1 MNEASRPPSPW
12 LNGDPEDVTR
22 VNVMRADLSEA
33 YRLRWS
39 RAIDRKWVEAL
50 DSSNPAYT
58 YILNDL
64 EVEFW
69 RYMTYGV

>member
-1 MNEASRPPSPW
+1 MIPDQH
-12 LNGDPEDVTR
+12 L
-22 VNVMRADLSEA
+22 ADCDAFE
-33 YRLRWS
+33 WP
-39 RAIDRKWVEAL
+39 VEAV

-69 RYMTYGV
+69 RALTYGT

>member
-1 MNEASRPPSPW
+1 
-12 LNGDPEDVTR
+12 V
-22 VNVMRADLSEA
+22 RAALSEA
-33 YRLRWS
+33 YRVRWQ

-69 RYMTYGV
+69 RHMTYE